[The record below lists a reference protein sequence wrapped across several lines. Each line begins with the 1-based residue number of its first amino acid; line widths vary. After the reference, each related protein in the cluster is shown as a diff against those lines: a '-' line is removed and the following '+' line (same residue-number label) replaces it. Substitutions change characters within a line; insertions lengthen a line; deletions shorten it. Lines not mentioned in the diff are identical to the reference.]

1 MIAANFQSCG
11 GVLCGLQISG
21 HADYDRAGYD
31 IVCAAV
37 SSAVQ
42 LTANTIT
49 EIFRI
54 PAKVEADNNE
64 IRISIRQQDDGAG
77 AGGKLLAGLQLQLQ
91 CLSEDYPT
99 RIQMK
104 LTEV

>member
-1 MIAANFQSCG
+1 MIAARFRSCG

-21 HADYDRAGYD
+21 HADFGDAGYD
-31 IVCAAV
+31 IVCASV

-49 EIFRI
+49 EIFRV
-54 PAKVEADNNE
+54 PAKVEALDNE
-64 IRISIRQQDDGAG
+64 IRISIRQQDDSTGAG
-77 AGGKLLAGLQLQLQ
+77 SKLLAGLQLQLQ
-91 CLSEDYPT
+91 CLSEDYPN